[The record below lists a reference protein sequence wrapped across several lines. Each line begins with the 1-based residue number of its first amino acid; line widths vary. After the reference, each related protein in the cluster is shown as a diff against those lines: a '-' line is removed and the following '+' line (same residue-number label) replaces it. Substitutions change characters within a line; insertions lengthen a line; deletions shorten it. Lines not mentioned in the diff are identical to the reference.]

1 MQLLKPAWVNHE
13 GKAIFS
19 VDLHPDGSRFATGG
33 QGQDSSG
40 RVVVWNLKPVVHEK
54 YEEDEKVPKLL
65 CQLDQHL
72 GCVNSVRW
80 SCSGRFLASAG
91 DDKVIIIWQQSSYG
105 GGAVFGS
112 NVVNVESW
120 RSVATLRGHEG
131 DILDVAWS
139 PNDVWLASAS
149 IDNNVIIWN
158 AAKWPEQVRVLRGH
172 TGLVKGV
179 TWDPVGRYLTSQA
192 DDKSLR
198 IWRTT
203 DWTTEETLIEP
214 FTECGGTTTV
224 LRPSWSPDGQYLV
237 SAHAMNNGGPTA
249 QIIDRDS
256 WNTDKDF
263 VGHRK
268 PITCVRFNPN
278 ILKKADK
285 SVQYCCVAIG
295 SRDRSVSI
303 WFTSL
308 KRPLVVVHDIF
319 DDSVLDL
326 SWSSCGRYLMGV
338 SKDGTLA
345 FINFSHHEIGFP
357 LSEDETNA
365 LHLKL
370 YGKSAHTSVSA
381 ANPTIIENPE
391 LLRLREEECARAKA
405 ASATSE
411 LNQRPTPPTPQRAP
425 INKQIETRTAD
436 GKRRITPMF
445 IPPIEGVET
454 PNKSYEASFSSSQ
467 QERSRIVVERVDEVV
482 EPNVSTS
489 SRPLP
494 NAAFGHSPSKPA
506 AQPPL
511 PAEFNGVAPGLPAR
525 FGKSDSEKPSDQVNI
540 IQVKRKQEEPHQ
552 PVVKRKR
559 GRPPLYDRSSAPQVT
574 PRTPTEPTPPPPA
587 PAPVSRQP
595 PPTVAQPVAATLVVL
610 PEASMS
616 KATRIQVPGERSGD
630 APPPLLV
637 VENDYRT
644 TSTSTTSSLGPPSLH
659 RVSRTQVNTASWT
672 TFLTSRI
679 TAAAASSTTAALTCQ
694 DKSLHVLDIITGE
707 MLLPPLQLPS
717 RASQLFLHG
726 GSLAV
731 LTTDATLTIW
741 DLTKR
746 KRVLAES
753 IRHLVEGRS
762 GGVKCVKVGLD
773 VEEGN
778 NDNKNG
784 DGCSNSENNGTPVLL
799 LSSGEAFV
807 RCKDLGAWLLLG
819 DTASVRRAV
828 QPEYTLLP
836 PCHAPGQV
844 QEVSRPLASLLHQT
858 AAYSGSS
865 RVTRP
870 VISEDARRSLTEVFI
885 NRMLT
890 SARYLKSSQ
899 DYKFWLKR
907 KIQFFIKEG
916 LEKKLREIFDDL
928 LGPRQGSSVEN
939 SETKCWMPKIMEFDK
954 KSLLEEFLREIL
966 LAKNSLQLQRL
977 YSEYKEQ
984 LDSTAVDMI

>member
-1 MQLLKPAWVNHE
+1 MQLLKPQWISHDG

-40 RVVVWNLKPVVHEK
+40 RVVVWNLQPVVYEK

-72 GCVNSVRW
+72 GCVNTVRW
-80 SCSGRFLASAG
+80 SCSGRYLASAG

-139 PNDVWLASAS
+139 PGDLWLASAS

-158 AAKWPEQVRVLRGH
+158 TSKWPEQVRVLRGH

-203 DWTTEETLIEP
+203 DWATEEKIIDP

-224 LRPSWSPDGQYLV
+224 LRPGWSPDGQYLV

-249 QIIDRDS
+249 QIIDRDG

-278 ILKKADK
+278 ILKKADPTTGK

-295 SRDRSVSI
+295 SRDRSISI

-326 SWSSCGRYLMGV
+326 SWSSCGRYLMAV

-345 FINFSHHEIGFP
+345 FINFTSEEIGYP
-357 LSEDETNA
+357 LSEDETNN
-365 LHLKL
+365 LHMKL
-370 YGKSAHTSVSA
+370 YGKSARTTASSV
-381 ANPTIIENPE
+381 NPTIIENPE
-391 LLRLREEECARAKA
+391 LLRLREEERLRAKA
-405 ASATSE
+405 ANASE
-411 LNQRPTPPTPQRAP
+411 QSQRPAPPTPQRAP

-445 IPPIEGVET
+445 IPPTEGVEN
-454 PNKSYEASFSSSQ
+454 PNKSYEASFSSSH
-467 QERSRIVVERVDEVV
+467 QEKSKIVVEKVDGVV
-482 EPNVSTS
+482 EPNVSV
-489 SRPLP
+489 SRPP
-494 NAAFGHSPSKPA
+494 TVFSANSSSSPGKA
-506 AQPPL
+506 VCL
-511 PAEFNGVAPGLPAR
+511 PAEFNGVPAGLPAR
-525 FGKSDSEKPSDQVNI
+525 FSKSCGVNSEKATVAAADVQVTSTA
-540 IQVKRKQEEPHQ
+540 VKRKQEDAQ
-552 PVVKRKR
+552 PIVIKRKR
-559 GRPPLYDRSSAPQVT
+559 GRPPLYDRSSTPAAPT
-574 PRTPTEPTPPPPA
+574 RAPSPAAAPTPALP
-587 PAPVSRQP
+587 R
-595 PPTVAQPVAATLVVL
+595 PPTATQHHVEPPHLVL
-610 PEASMS
+610 PEASLS
-616 KATRIQVPGERSGD
+616 KSARVQIPGEVSHD
-630 APPPLLV
+630 VPPPLLV
-637 VENDYRT
+637 VENDYRIGSRAGVGT
-644 TSTSTTSSLGPPSLH
+644 PNLH
-659 RVSRTQVNTASWT
+659 RVSRTQLNVVSWVVY
-672 TFLTSRI
+672 LTSHVT
-679 TAAAASSTTAALTCQ
+679 TATATSTTAAFTCH
-694 DKSLHVLDIITGE
+694 DKTLHILDITTGE
-707 MLLPPLQLPS
+707 MLLPPLQLQG
-717 RASQLFLHG
+717 RASQLFVQE
-726 GSLAV
+726 STIMV

-741 DLTKR
+741 DFKKR
-746 KRVLAES
+746 KRILSES
-753 IRHLVEGRS
+753 VRHLVEGRN
-762 GGVKCVKVGLD
+762 GGVKCVQLTA
-773 VEEGN
+773 E
-778 NDNKNG
+778 
-784 DGCSNSENNGTPVLL
+784 GTPVLL
-799 LSSGEAFV
+799 LTSGEAFT
-807 RCKDLGAWLLLG
+807 RCQELEAWLLLG
-819 DTASVRRAV
+819 DVASVRCLV
-828 QPEYTLLP
+828 QPEYTMLP
-836 PCHAPGQV
+836 LCHPTDNC
-844 QEVSRPLASLLHQT
+844 SRPLASLLHQT
-858 AAYSGSS
+858 AAYCGSS
-865 RVTRP
+865 RVSRP
-870 VISEDARRSLTEVFI
+870 IISDDARQNLTEVFI

-890 SARYLKSSQ
+890 SAQYLRSAH

-916 LEKKLREIFDDL
+916 LEKKLRDIFDDL
-928 LGPRQGSSVEN
+928 LGPKDTTLTNNQEGL
-939 SETKCWMPKIMEFDK
+939 TWKPKIMDYDK
-954 KSLLEEFLREIL
+954 KALLEEFLREIL

-984 LDSTAVDMI
+984 LDTTMIDLI

>member
-1 MQLLKPAWVNHE
+1 MQLLKPEWINHDG

-19 VDLHPDGSRFATGG
+19 VDLHPDGTRFATGG

-40 RVVVWNLKPVVHEK
+40 RVVVWNLKPVVFEK

-80 SCSGRFLASAG
+80 SCNGRFLASAG

-105 GGAVFGS
+105 GGQVFGS
-112 NVVNVESW
+112 SVVNVESW

-139 PNDVWLASAS
+139 PGDVWLASAS
-149 IDNNVIIWN
+149 IDNSVIIWN
-158 AAKWPEQVRVLRGH
+158 TSKWPEQVRVLRGH

-179 TWDPVGRYLTSQA
+179 TWDPIGRYLTSQA

-203 DWTTEETLIEP
+203 DWTTEEKIVDP

-249 QIIDRDS
+249 QIIDRDG

-278 ILKKADK
+278 TLKKVDPKTGK

-295 SRDRSVSI
+295 SRDRSISI

-326 SWSSCGRYLMGV
+326 SWSSCGRYLMAV

-345 FINFSHHEIGFP
+345 FINFSVEEIGYP
-357 LSEDETNA
+357 LSEDETNN
-365 LHLKL
+365 LHMKL
-370 YGKSAHTSVSA
+370 YGKSALTSASSL
-381 ANPTIIENPE
+381 NPTIIENPE
-391 LLRLREEECARAKA
+391 LLRLREEERARAKA
-405 ASATSE
+405 ATASE
-411 LNQRPTPPTPQRAP
+411 QSQRPAPPTPQRAP

-445 IPPIEGVET
+445 IPPTEGVES

-467 QERSRIVVERVDEVV
+467 QEKSKIVVEKVDGVV

-489 SRPLP
+489 RPP
-494 NAAFGHSPSKPA
+494 SVFCGNSSSSPGKGT
-506 AQPPL
+506 PL
-511 PAEFNGVAPGLPAR
+511 PAEFNGVPAGLPAR
-525 FGKSDSEKPSDQVNI
+525 FGKSSGNNSEKQVDG
-540 IQVKRKQEEPHQ
+540 QVTTLSNKRKQEDAQ
-552 PVVKRKR
+552 PIMVKRKR
-559 GRPPLYDRSSAPQVT
+559 GRPPLYDRSSAPVP
-574 PRTPTEPTPPPPA
+574 PRAPSPPAAPTPVSSRPP
-587 PAPVSRQP
+587 VVTTQHIGQP
-595 PPTVAQPVAATLVVL
+595 LLLL
-610 PEASMS
+610 PEASLS
-616 KATRIQVPGERSGD
+616 KSARVQIPGENSQDG
-630 APPPLLV
+630 PPTLLV
-637 VENDYRT
+637 VENDYRIGGRVG
-644 TSTSTTSSLGPPSLH
+644 LGTPNLH
-659 RVSRTQVNTASWT
+659 RVSRTQLNVVSWVVY
-672 TFLTSRI
+672 LTSQV
-679 TAAAASSTTAALTCQ
+679 TAASATSTTAAFTCQ
-694 DKSLHVLDIITGE
+694 DKSLHILDIKTGE
-707 MLLPPLQLPS
+707 MTLPPLQLQG
-717 RASQLFLHG
+717 RASQLFVQE
-726 GSLAV
+726 SSIMV
-731 LTTDATLTIW
+731 LTTDATLSIW
-741 DLTKR
+741 DLTKK
-746 KRVLAES
+746 KRILSETV
-753 IRHLVEGRS
+753 RHLVEGRK
-762 GGVKCVKVGLD
+762 GGVKSVQLTPG
-773 VEEGN
+773 
-778 NDNKNG
+778 
-784 DGCSNSENNGTPVLL
+784 GTPVLL
-799 LSSGEAFV
+799 LTSGEAFT
-807 RCKDLGAWLLLG
+807 RCQDLEAWLLLG
-819 DTASVRRAV
+819 DVASVRCVV
-828 QPEYTLLP
+828 QPEYTMLP
-836 PCHAPGQV
+836 PCHPADNC
-844 QEVSRPLASLLHQT
+844 SRPLASLLHQT

-865 RVTRP
+865 RVSRP
-870 VISEDARRSLTEVFI
+870 VISDDARQNLTEVFL

-890 SARYLKSSQ
+890 SAEYLRSAN

-916 LEKKLREIFDDL
+916 LEKKLRDIFDDL
-928 LGPRQGSSVEN
+928 LGPRHSGTTESQEVQN
-939 SETKCWMPKIMEFDK
+939 WKPKIMEFDK
-954 KSLLEEFLREIL
+954 KNLLEEFLREIL

-984 LDSTAVDMI
+984 LDANIIDSI

>member
-1 MQLLKPAWVNHE
+1 MQLLKPPWISHDG

-40 RVVVWNLKPVVHEK
+40 RVVVWNLKPVVHDK
-54 YEEDEKVPKLL
+54 YEQDEKVPKVL

-80 SCSGRFLASAG
+80 SCGGRFLASAG

-139 PNDVWLASAS
+139 PGDVWLASAS
-149 IDNNVIIWN
+149 IDNSVIIWN
-158 AAKWPEQVRVLRGH
+158 TAKWPEQVRVLRGH

-203 DWTTEETLIEP
+203 DWTTEERIVDP
-214 FTECGGTTTV
+214 FADCGGTTTV

-249 QIIDRDS
+249 QIIDRDG

-278 ILKKADK
+278 ILKKVDSK
-285 SVQYCCVAIG
+285 TGKNVQYCCVAIG
-295 SRDRSVSI
+295 SRDRSISI

-326 SWSSCGRYLMGV
+326 SWSSCGRYLMAV

-345 FINFSHHEIGFP
+345 FISFSTDEIGCP
-357 LSEDETNA
+357 LSEDETNN
-365 LHLKL
+365 LHMKL
-370 YGKSAHTSVSA
+370 YGKSAQTNASSV
-381 ANPTIIENPE
+381 NPTIIENPE
-391 LLRLREEECARAKA
+391 LLRLREEEKTRAKT
-405 ASATSE
+405 ASFSE
-411 LNQRPTPPTPQRAP
+411 QIPRPAPPTPQRAP

-467 QERSRIVVERVDEVV
+467 QEKSKIVVEKVDEVV
-482 EPNVSTS
+482 EPNVSSNRPPSAFTTS
-489 SRPLP
+489 SSPCKGTSLP
-494 NAAFGHSPSKPA
+494 SG
-506 AQPPL
+506 
-511 PAEFNGVAPGLPAR
+511 FNGAHASLPAR
-525 FGKSDSEKPSDQVNI
+525 FGKSEPSEKQSESQVSSACI
-540 IQVKRKQEEPHQ
+540 GMKRKHEEMPQ
-552 PVVKRKR
+552 TCLAVKRKR
-559 GRPPLYDRSSAPQVT
+559 GRPPLYDRSAA
-574 PRTPTEPTPPPPA
+574 PPPPRPPSPLAA
-587 PAPVSRQP
+587 PQPTSTQVVKTAQQVEVVS
-595 PPTVAQPVAATLVVL
+595 VL
-610 PEASMS
+610 PEASLS
-616 KATRIQVPGERSGD
+616 KSARIQIPGETSMD
-630 APPPLLV
+630 IPPPLLV
-637 VENDYRT
+637 VENDYRAG
-644 TSTSTTSSLGPPSLH
+644 SSHSGGTPSLH
-659 RVSRTQVNTASWT
+659 RVSKMQVNVVSWV
-672 TFLTSRI
+672 TFLTSRVT
-679 TAAAASSTTAALTCQ
+679 TAAATVTTAAFTCQ
-694 DKSLHVLDIITGE
+694 DKSLHILDIKTGE
-707 MLLPPLQLPS
+707 MLLPPLKLQGRS
-717 RASQLFLHG
+717 SQLFVHENTII
-726 GSLAV
+726 V

-741 DLTKR
+741 DLENKKR
-746 KRVLAES
+746 ILSES
-753 IRHLVEGRS
+753 IRHLVEGQS
-762 GGVKCVKVGLD
+762 AVKSVQIT
-773 VEEGN
+773 
-778 NDNKNG
+778 
-784 DGCSNSENNGTPVLL
+784 SEGTPVLL
-799 LSSGEAFV
+799 LTSGEAFT
-807 RCKDLGAWLLLG
+807 RCPKLETWLLLG
-819 DTASVRRAV
+819 ECASVRRVV
-828 QPEYTLLP
+828 QPEYTMLP
-836 PCHAPGQV
+836 PCHPADATAK
-844 QEVSRPLASLLHQT
+844 PLTSLLHQT

-865 RVTRP
+865 RVSRP
-870 VISEDARRSLTEVFI
+870 VISDDARLSLTEVFI

-890 SARYLKSSQ
+890 SAQYLKSAH
-899 DYKFWLKR
+899 DYKYWLKR

-916 LEKKLREIFDDL
+916 LEKKLRVIFDDL
-928 LGPRQGSSVEN
+928 LGPHLSN
-939 SETKCWMPKIMEFDK
+939 STLDQAECHSNLPKILDCDK

-977 YSEYKEQ
+977 YAEYKEQ
-984 LDSTAVDMI
+984 LDANAVDMI

>member
-1 MQLLKPAWVNHE
+1 MQLLKPAWVNHD
-13 GKAIFS
+13 GSKAIFS

-40 RVVVWNLKPVVHEK
+40 RVVVWNIKPVVSEK
-54 YEEDEKVPKLL
+54 DEEDEKVPKLL

-80 SCSGRFLASAG
+80 SCNGRFLATAG

-120 RSVATLRGHEG
+120 RSVATLRGHDG

-139 PNDVWLASAS
+139 PGDVWLASAS

-158 AAKWPEQVRVLRGH
+158 TAKWPEQVRVLRGH
-172 TGLVKGV
+172 SGLVKGV

-203 DWTTEETLIEP
+203 DWTTEEKIVDP

-249 QIIDRDS
+249 QIIERDG

-278 ILKKADK
+278 ILKKVDSKTGK

-295 SRDRSVSI
+295 SRDRSISI

-326 SWSSCGRYLMGV
+326 SWSSCGRYLMAV

-345 FINFSHHEIGFP
+345 FINFSVDEIGCP
-357 LSEDETNA
+357 LSEDETNN
-365 LHLKL
+365 LHMKL
-370 YGKSAHTSVSA
+370 YGKSAVTSATSV
-381 ANPTIIENPE
+381 NPTIIENPE
-391 LLRLREEECARAKA
+391 LLRLREEERIRAKA
-405 ASATSE
+405 ASASE
-411 LNQRPTPPTPQRAP
+411 QSQRPVPSTPQRAP

-445 IPPIEGVET
+445 IPPTEGVET

-467 QERSRIVVERVDEVV
+467 QEKSKIVVEKVDGVV
-482 EPNVSTS
+482 EPNVSS
-489 SRPLP
+489 SRPP
-494 NAAFGHSPSKPA
+494 AAFSTNSSSSPSKGVS
-506 AQPPL
+506 L
-511 PAEFNGVAPGLPAR
+511 PAEFNGVPAGLPAR
-525 FGKSDSEKPSDQVNI
+525 FGKTIGNNSERQVDSQVACLSN
-540 IQVKRKQEEPHQ
+540 KRKQDDAQ
-552 PVVKRKR
+552 PVMVKRKR
-559 GRPPLYDRSSAPQVT
+559 GRPPLYDRSSAP
-574 PRTPTEPTPPPPA
+574 PPPRAPSPPA
-587 PAPVSRQP
+587 VPAATSTRL
-595 PPTVAQPVAATLVVL
+595 PVAVHHHAEPLLL
-610 PEASMS
+610 PEASLS
-616 KATRIQVPGERSGD
+616 KSTRVQIPGETSND
-630 APPPLLV
+630 IPPPLLV
-637 VENDYRT
+637 VENDYRIGSRVGGGT
-644 TSTSTTSSLGPPSLH
+644 PNLH
-659 RVSRTQVNTASWT
+659 RVSRTQLNVVSWVAY
-672 TFLTSRI
+672 LTSQV
-679 TAAAASSTTAALTCQ
+679 TAATATSGTAAFTCQ
-694 DKSLHVLDIITGE
+694 DKSLHILDIKTGE
-707 MLLPPLQLPS
+707 MMLPPLQLQGK
-717 RASQLFLHG
+717 ASQLFAQE
-726 GSLAV
+726 SSIMV
-731 LTTDATLTIW
+731 LTVDATLTVW
-741 DLTKR
+741 DLTKK
-746 KRVLAES
+746 KRILSES
-753 IRHLVEGRS
+753 IKHLVEGRN
-762 GGVKCVKVGLD
+762 GGVKSVQLTA
-773 VEEGN
+773 E
-778 NDNKNG
+778 
-784 DGCSNSENNGTPVLL
+784 GTPLL
-799 LSSGEAFV
+799 LLTSGEAFI
-807 RCKDLGAWLLLG
+807 RCHDLEVWLLLG
-819 DTASVRRAV
+819 DSASVRRIV
-828 QPEYTLLP
+828 QPEYTMLP
-836 PCHAPGQV
+836 PCHPSDSCA
-844 QEVSRPLASLLHQT
+844 RPLASLLHQT

-865 RVTRP
+865 RVSRP
-870 VISEDARRSLTEVFI
+870 IISDDARQSLTEVFI

-890 SARYLKSSQ
+890 SAQYLRSGH

-907 KIQFFIKEG
+907 KVQFFIKEG
-916 LEKKLREIFDDL
+916 LEKKLRDIFDDL
-928 LGPRQGSSVEN
+928 LGPRHSGTTESQELQN
-939 SETKCWMPKIMEFDK
+939 WKPKIMDFDK
-954 KSLLEEFLREIL
+954 TSLLEEFLREIL

-984 LDSTAVDMI
+984 LDANIIETI

>member
-1 MQLLKPAWVNHE
+1 MQLLKPEWINHDG

-19 VDLHPDGSRFATGG
+19 VDLHPDGSRLATGG

-80 SCSGRFLASAG
+80 SCSGRYLASAG

-112 NVVNVESW
+112 NVVNVEAW
-120 RSVATLRGHEG
+120 RSVATLRGHNG

-139 PNDVWLASAS
+139 PGDLWLASAS
-149 IDNNVIIWN
+149 IDNCVIVWN
-158 AAKWPEQVRVLRGH
+158 TAKWPEQVRVLRGH

-203 DWTTEETLIEP
+203 DWATEEKIVDP

-249 QIIDRDS
+249 QIIDRDG

-278 ILKKADK
+278 ILKKIDTKTGK

-295 SRDRSVSI
+295 SRDRSISI

-326 SWSSCGRYLMGV
+326 SWSSCGRYLMAV

-345 FINFSHHEIGFP
+345 FINFSPEEIGFP
-357 LSEDETNA
+357 LSQDETNT
-365 LHLKL
+365 LHMKL
-370 YGKSAHTSVSA
+370 YGKSAQTSASSV
-381 ANPTIIENPE
+381 NPTIIENPE
-391 LLRLREEECARAKA
+391 LLRLREEERAQAKA
-405 ASATSE
+405 ASASE
-411 LNQRPTPPTPQRAP
+411 QSQKPAPPTPQRAP

-445 IPPIEGVET
+445 IPPTEGVEN

-467 QERSRIVVERVDEVV
+467 QEKSKIVVEKVDGVV
-482 EPNVSTS
+482 EPNVSV
-489 SRPLP
+489 SRPP
-494 NAAFGHSPSKPA
+494 SIFNANSSSSPGKGMC
-506 AQPPL
+506 L
-511 PAEFNGVAPGLPAR
+511 PAEFNGVPAGLPAR
-525 FGKSDSEKPSDQVNI
+525 FSKSSGINSEKQVDNQI
-540 IQVKRKQEEPHQ
+540 TPVSNKRKQEDVQ
-552 PVVKRKR
+552 PIAIKRKR
-559 GRPPLYDRSSAPQVT
+559 GRPPLYDRSSTPAATRASSPAAPC
-574 PRTPTEPTPPPPA
+574 
-587 PAPVSRQP
+587 PAPVSSR
-595 PPTVAQPVAATLVVL
+595 TPVAATQHHVDLAPSLVL
-610 PEASMS
+610 PEASLS
-616 KATRIQVPGERSGD
+616 KSARVQIPGEVSLD
-630 APPPLLV
+630 IPPPLLV
-637 VENDYRT
+637 VENDYRIGSRVGVGT
-644 TSTSTTSSLGPPSLH
+644 PNLH
-659 RVSRTQVNTASWT
+659 RVSRTQLNVVSWVVY
-672 TFLTSRI
+672 LTSHV
-679 TAAAASSTTAALTCQ
+679 TAASATSTTAAFTCH
-694 DKSLHVLDIITGE
+694 DKTLHILDIMTGE
-707 MLLPPLQLPS
+707 MILPPLQLQG
-717 RASQLFLHG
+717 RASQLFVQE
-726 GSLAV
+726 SSIMV

-741 DLTKR
+741 DLKGKKR
-746 KRVLAES
+746 ILSES
-753 IRHLVEGRS
+753 VRHLVEGRN
-762 GGVKCVKVGLD
+762 GGVKCVQLTA
-773 VEEGN
+773 E
-778 NDNKNG
+778 
-784 DGCSNSENNGTPVLL
+784 GTPVVLL
-799 LSSGEAFV
+799 TSGEAFT
-807 RCKDLGAWLLLG
+807 RCQDLEAWLLLG
-819 DTASVRRAV
+819 DVASVRSVV
-828 QPEYTLLP
+828 QPEYTMLP
-836 PCHAPGQV
+836 PCHPA
-844 QEVSRPLASLLHQT
+844 ENCSRPLASLLHQT
-858 AAYSGSS
+858 AAYGSS
-865 RVTRP
+865 RVSHP
-870 VISEDARRSLTEVFI
+870 VISDEARQNITEVFI
-885 NRMLT
+885 NRMMT
-890 SARYLKSSQ
+890 SAQYLRSAN

-916 LEKKLREIFDDL
+916 LEKKLRDIFDDL
-928 LGPRQGSSVEN
+928 LGPRHSGSAN
-939 SETKCWMPKIMEFDK
+939 NQETPSWKPKLMIFDK
-954 KSLLEEFLREIL
+954 KALLEEFLREIL

-984 LDSTAVDMI
+984 LDTNIIDLI

>member
-1 MQLLKPAWVNHE
+1 MQLLKPPWISHDG

-40 RVVVWNLKPVVHEK
+40 RVVVWNLKPVVHDK
-54 YEEDEKVPKLL
+54 YEDDEKVPKLL

-80 SCSGRFLASAG
+80 SCGGRFLASAG

-139 PNDVWLASAS
+139 PGDVWLASAS

-158 AAKWPEQVRVLRGH
+158 TAKWPEQVRVLRGH

-203 DWTTEETLIEP
+203 DWTTEERIVEP
-214 FTECGGTTTV
+214 FTDCGGTTTV

-249 QIIDRDS
+249 QIIDRDG

-278 ILKKADK
+278 ILKKADSKTGK

-295 SRDRSVSI
+295 SRDRSISI

-326 SWSSCGRYLMGV
+326 SWSSCGRYLMAV

-345 FINFSHHEIGFP
+345 FISFSTDEIGCP
-357 LSEDETNA
+357 LSEDETNN
-365 LHLKL
+365 LHIKL
-370 YGKSAHTSVSA
+370 YGKSAQTSASSV
-381 ANPTIIENPE
+381 NPTIIENPE
-391 LLRLREEECARAKA
+391 LLRLREEEKARSKA
-405 ASATSE
+405 TASSE
-411 LNQRPTPPTPQRAP
+411 QTPRPAPPTPQRAP

-467 QERSRIVVERVDEVV
+467 QEKSKIVVEKVDEVV
-482 EPNVSTS
+482 KPNVSS
-489 SRPLP
+489 SRPP
-494 NAAFGHSPSKPA
+494 AAFSSSSTGSPSKGT
-506 AQPPL
+506 PL
-511 PAEFNGVAPGLPAR
+511 PAEFNGAHASLPAR
-525 FGKSDSEKPSDQVNI
+525 FGKSAETVEKQSDAPTPTAPGTI
-540 IQVKRKQEEPHQ
+540 AVKRKYDDTPQSS
-552 PVVKRKR
+552 VSVKRKR
-559 GRPPLYDRSSAPQVT
+559 GRPPLYDRSSAQPA
-574 PRTPTEPTPPPPA
+574 PRPPSPPAAAPPPSAQVSVA
-587 PAPVSRQP
+587 PKQVE
-595 PPTVAQPVAATLVVL
+595 VALVL
-610 PEASMS
+610 PEASLS
-616 KATRIQVPGERSGD
+616 KSARIQIPGETSRD
-630 APPPLLV
+630 IPPMLLV
-637 VENDYRT
+637 VENDYRAG
-644 TSTSTTSSLGPPSLH
+644 SSLTGGTPSLH
-659 RVSRTQVNTASWT
+659 RVSKMQVNIVSWV
-672 TFLTSRI
+672 TFLTSRVT
-679 TAAAASSTTAALTCQ
+679 TATATATTAAFTCQ
-694 DKSLHVLDIITGE
+694 DKSLHILDIKTGE
-707 MLLPPLQLPS
+707 MLLPPLKLQGRS
-717 RASQLFLHG
+717 SQLFVQEN
-726 GSLAV
+726 SIIV

-741 DLTKR
+741 DLQKKKR
-746 KRVLAES
+746 ILSES
-753 IRHLVEGRS
+753 IRHLVEGQS
-762 GGVKCVKVGLD
+762 GGVKSVQITP
-773 VEEGN
+773 E
-778 NDNKNG
+778 
-784 DGCSNSENNGTPVLL
+784 GTPVLL
-799 LSSGEAFV
+799 LTSGEAFT
-807 RCKDLGAWLLLG
+807 RCPELEVWLLLG
-819 DTASVRRAV
+819 ECASVRRVV
-828 QPEYTLLP
+828 QPEYTMLP
-836 PCHAPGQV
+836 PCHPSDATAK
-844 QEVSRPLASLLHQT
+844 PLTSLLHQT

-865 RVTRP
+865 RVSRP
-870 VISEDARRSLTEVFI
+870 VISDDARLSLTEVFI

-890 SARYLKSSQ
+890 SAQYLKSAH

-916 LEKKLREIFDDL
+916 LEKKLRVIFDDL
-928 LGPRQGSSVEN
+928 LGPKPSRTAGQVE
-939 SETKCWMPKIMEFDK
+939 EQCWMPKVMDCDK

-977 YSEYKEQ
+977 YAEYKEQ
-984 LDSTAVDMI
+984 LDASAVDMI